1 MVIKVH
7 GHLKELVNSTTL
19 RRANTSPV
27 YTEGVTNS
35 SGTEGLINKQINRS
49 GILAIVPRSVL
60 QLGVGPGNYYSWTT
74 KVDHLRISP
83 LP

>member
-49 GILAIVPRSVL
+49 GILAIVLGQCYNWGWGLGTIIAGL
-60 QLGVGPGNYYSWTT
+60 Q
-74 KVDHLRISP
+74 K
-83 LP
+83 